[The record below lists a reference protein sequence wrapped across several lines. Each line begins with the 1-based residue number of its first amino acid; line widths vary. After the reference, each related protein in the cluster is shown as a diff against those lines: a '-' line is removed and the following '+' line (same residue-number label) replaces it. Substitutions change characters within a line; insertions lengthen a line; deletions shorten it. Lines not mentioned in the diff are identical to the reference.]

1 LYKAD
6 PRAKMTEIRK
16 DYQERFYRSRILKHN
31 LSVFNVTIKETDLFV
46 SADSNL
52 SSIALP
58 TVQRLRFG
66 LETYIANHPEFLAA
80 MDPVCYDEWAPE
92 MVRNMMSASA
102 KAGVGPMAAV
112 AGAIVDE
119 VARDLLPYTRN
130 LIIENGGDIYINLS
144 RDSLIGLFSGNS
156 PLNNRVS
163 IKIRK
168 EEMPLG
174 VCTSSG
180 TIGHSISLGCAD
192 ACCVKSKSSALADAA
207 ATAVGNLV
215 QSKQDIQQALKS
227 GMEIEGALG
236 IVIVVGDYLGAI
248 GDMELE

>member
-1 LYKAD
+1 
-6 PRAKMTEIRK
+6 MTQIRK
-16 DYQERFYRSRILKHN
+16 DYQERFYRSHILKHN
-31 LSVFNVTIKETDLFV
+31 LSVFNVTVRETDLFV

-58 TVQRLRFG
+58 SVQRLRFG
-66 LETYIANHPEFLAA
+66 LETYIANHPEFLTA

-92 MVRNMMSASA
+92 MVRTMMRVSA

-112 AGAIVDE
+112 AGAMVDH

-215 QSKQDIQQALKS
+215 QSKQDIQHALKS
-227 GMEIEGALG
+227 GMEIDGALG

>member
-1 LYKAD
+1 MRK
-6 PRAKMTEIRK
+6 IRK
-16 DYQERFYRSRILKHN
+16 DYQERFYRSHILKHN
-31 LSVFNVTIKETDLFV
+31 LSVFNVTIRETDLFI

-52 SSIALP
+52 SSIAL
-58 TVQRLRFG
+58 TSVHRLRFA
-66 LETYIANHPEFLAA
+66 LENYIDNHPEFLTA
-80 MDPVCYDEWAPE
+80 MEPVYYDEWAPE
-92 MVRNMMSASA
+92 IVRNMMKASS

-119 VARDLLPYTRN
+119 VAQDMLPHTRN
-130 LIIENGGDIYINLS
+130 LIIENGGDIYINTS
-144 RDSLIGLFSGNS
+144 GDSHIGLFTGRS
-156 PLNNRVS
+156 PLNNRVR

-168 EEMPLG
+168 GEMPLG

-192 ACCVKSKSSALADAA
+192 ACCVKARSATLADAA

-215 QSKQDIQQALKS
+215 QSKKDIQQALQS
-227 GMEIEGALG
+227 GMEIDGALG

-248 GDMELE
+248 GDMELA

>member
-1 LYKAD
+1 MKQ
-6 PRAKMTEIRK
+6 IRK
-16 DYQERFYRSRILKHN
+16 DYQERFYRSHILKYN
-31 LSVFNVTIKETDLFV
+31 LSVFNVTVKETDLFI

-52 SSIALP
+52 SSIAL
-58 TVQRLRFG
+58 TSVHRLRLG
-66 LETYIANHPEFLAA
+66 LETYIANRPEFLTA

-92 MVRNMMSASA
+92 IVRNMMWASA

-144 RDSLIGLFSGNS
+144 KDSCIGLFSGNS
-156 PLNNRVS
+156 SLNNHVF

-215 QSKQDIQQALKS
+215 QSKQDIQKALKS
-227 GMEIEGALG
+227 GMEIDGALG
-236 IVIVVGDYLGAI
+236 IVIVVGDYLGVI